1 MGTFLS
7 ELATVTD
14 YINDSRV
21 LLQDLIAP
29 YRYDDPSL
37 LTALNLT
44 LFEARRIRPDL
55 FVLRRRAPGEQEV
68 PQFNQNQGQ
77 PVPMEYQF
85 RLGVLHG
92 MTGYALERDQEDN
105 QDIRAQMF
113 LKTFSDILTGTRQIA
128 GAGAQAQ

>member
-14 YINDSRV
+14 YVNDSRV
-21 LLQDLIAP
+21 LLQDLISP
-29 YRYDDPSL
+29 FRYDDPSL

-55 FVLRRRAPGEQEV
+55 FVLRRRAPGEPEV

-77 PVPMEYQF
+77 PVPMEPQF
-85 RLGVLHG
+85 RLGILHG
-92 MTGYALERDQEDN
+92 MTGYALERDQEDI
-105 QDIRAQMF
+105 QDVRAAMF
-113 LKTFSDILTGTRQIA
+113 LKTFSDILTGTRQVA
-128 GAGAQAQ
+128 GGQPQ

>member
-14 YINDSRV
+14 YVNDSRV
-21 LLQDLIAP
+21 LLQDLISP
-29 YRYDDPSL
+29 FRYDDPSL

-55 FVLRRRAPGEQEV
+55 FVLRRRAPGEPEV

-77 PVPMEYQF
+77 PVPMEPQF
-85 RLGVLHG
+85 RLGILHG
-92 MTGYALERDQEDN
+92 MTGYALERDQEDI
-105 QDIRAQMF
+105 QDVRAAMF
-113 LKTFSDILTGTRQIA
+113 LATFASILTGTRPGS
-128 GAGAQAQ
+128 GAGGQPQ